1 MPYISPPER
10 SFSISGAYNLSLMFE
25 KLGKGK
31 RTQIYGYFDSG
42 STYQLVQSIAAE
54 TNLSPEKILYKVRVA
69 PKRLIYCGY
78 LKVAENFKRWCEQ
91 PQRGKIEKRI
101 QERLKEEFGG
111 EIGVSTKAG
120 AIDLLTENQ
129 LIEVKFFKY
138 WKEGVGQLILYSLEY
153 ENHQKVLH
161 LYGKLPKRTQQLT
174 SPQLRTQKKKD
185 GSTQVLT
192 LELIQDQCKLLQ
204 TKHDFFNIIVQWE
217 DKLGTELEDEE
228 ALEEEDSV
236 QYSLSDFRIDTQLS
250 SYKL

>member
-10 SFSISGAYNLSLMFE
+10 DCSRSDDYNLTLMFE

-31 RTQIYGYFDSG
+31 RNQIYAYFDNS

-54 TNLSPEKILYKVRVA
+54 TNLSPEEILYKVRVA
-69 PKRLIYCGY
+69 PKILIYCGH
-78 LKVAENFKRWCEQ
+78 LKVAESFKRWCEQ

-101 QERLKEEFGG
+101 QESLKEEFGG

-120 AIDLLTENQ
+120 AIDLLTENL

-138 WKEGVGQLILYSLEY
+138 WKEGVGQLILYGLEY
-153 ENHQKVLH
+153 ENHQKVLR
-161 LYGKLPKRTQQLT
+161 LYGKFPEGTQQVT

-192 LELIQDQCKLLQ
+192 LELIKDQCKLLQ

-228 ALEEEDSV
+228 ALEEDDSV
-236 QYSLSDFRIDTQLS
+236 QYNLSDFRIDTKLY
-250 SYKL
+250 SYKQ

>member
-10 SFSISGAYNLSLMFE
+10 ACSRSGDYNLSSMFE

-31 RTQIYGYFDSG
+31 RTQISGYFENG
-42 STYQLVQSIAAE
+42 STYKLVQSIAAE
-54 TNLSPEKILYKVRVA
+54 TNFSPEYLLYKVLVA
-69 PKRLIYCGY
+69 PRKSIYCGHFR
-78 LKVAENFKRWCEQ
+78 VAEDFKRWCEN
-91 PQRGKIEKRI
+91 PRREKTEKRI

-111 EIGVSTKAG
+111 EIGVPTNAG

-138 WKEGVGQLILYSLEY
+138 WKEGVGQLILYGLEY

-161 LYGKLPKRTQQLT
+161 LFGKLPKGTQQVT
-174 SPQLRTQKKKD
+174 APQLRIQKKKD

-192 LELIQDQCKLLQ
+192 LELIQEQCKLIQ